1 MKKSSDDDDVS
12 SAADRH
18 HHKQQRFVSSTQ
30 QQLPLLLSE
39 TKAITPLRF
48 VSKDFTPTNE
58 RRKKKNLQKQ
68 ADSQHHH
75 QAPPL
80 FATASVNAVIAA
92 EGGEERLSKF
102 QSLDWKGRALVLL
115 LLGSGIVGV
124 IWASKKVFTRVHE
137 KVSGEGGGGAE
148 EDGGGA
154 ADGSSSPLS
163 IVAKGFSTVQENLGP
178 WSFQDLTLGLAALSK
193 VSFFFLSFFLS
204 SVDLLG
210 FPFSSAD
217 LRPTHVELSS
227 SFFQVSI

>member
-1 MKKSSDDDDVS
+1 LTSENSRELAVKKSSDDDDVS
-12 SAADRH
+12 SSAAADLH

-39 TKAITPLRF
+39 TKSIKPLRF

-75 QAPPL
+75 QASPL

-102 QSLDWKGRALVLL
+102 QNLDWKGRALVLL

-137 KVSGEGGGGAE
+137 KVSGEGGGGAA

-178 WSFQDLTLGLAALSK
+178 WTFQDLTLGLAAISK
-193 VSFFFLSFFLS
+193 VSFFFLSFFC
-204 SVDLLG
+204 G
-210 FPFSSAD
+210 PFG
-217 LRPTHVELSS
+217 LPLFFCRFETHLC
-227 SFFQVSI
+227 